1 MNDRILNPEIIAQ
14 YKEYLVLEER
24 SSATIEKY
32 VRDVKAFALF
42 VNDREITKET
52 VIAYKKA
59 LQEKYAVRSINSMLA
74 SINSMFSFLGWNE
87 LKVKSLKL
95 QRQVFCSEEKELT
108 RPEYIRLCRAA
119 ERKNNERLGLI
130 LQTLCSTGI
139 RVSELRHVTV
149 EAMKQNKIVVNCKAK
164 IRTVFIVK
172 ALKRKLLRY
181 IAEKGIKSGAI
192 FVTRT
197 GKVINR
203 TSVWREMKALCIDAD
218 VDPEKVYPHNLRH
231 LFARVFYDGEKD
243 IVKLADVLGHSNI
256 DTTRIYIVST
266 GREHCE
272 KMENMRLII

>member
-52 VIAYKKA
+52 VIAYKKS

-149 EAMKQNKIVVNCKAK
+149 EAVKQNKIVVNCKAK

-231 LFARVFYDGEKD
+231 LFARVFTMVKKILLNWQMFWDTATLIPLEFISFLQAGN
-243 IVKLADVLGHSNI
+243 IVKRWKICG
-256 DTTRIYIVST
+256 
-266 GREHCE
+266 
-272 KMENMRLII
+272 